1 MKTSAVSYIGVEGL
15 GVPDERNF
23 QTSEVTIVQQQ
34 RHATVTGPTKSVL
47 LTLLAARP
55 GSLYGYQL
63 MAQTGLSSGSLY
75 PMLARLRDRG
85 LVEFTREDI
94 DPHVEGR
101 PARMYY
107 RLTAAGTELAA
118 TLAQDSPARASSNQ
132 VRRFA
137 TLPDPMKRLLLALL
151 ADRSGSL
158 YGYQLMAETGLPSGT
173 LYPMLSRLMHD
184 GWIAISREEIDPH
197 LEGRPARTFCRLTG
211 DGAELANEWVL
222 ESSARAN
229 SKRAADA

>member
-1 MKTSAVSYIGVEGL
+1 MKTSAVSYIGLEGL

-34 RHATVTGPTKSVL
+34 
-47 LTLLAARP
+47 
-55 GSLYGYQL
+55 
-63 MAQTGLSSGSLY
+63 
-75 PMLARLRDRG
+75 
-85 LVEFTREDI
+85 
-94 DPHVEGR
+94 
-101 PARMYY
+101 
-107 RLTAAGTELAA
+107 
-118 TLAQDSPARASSNQ
+118 
-132 VRRFA
+132 RFA